1 MKVNVAILNAFVDDN
16 RGGNPAGV
24 VLNADELTNE
34 QKLNIAKQVGLS
46 ETAFVSKSD
55 VADFKLDFF
64 TPQMQIA
71 HCGHATIATFS
82 YLSQQGLI
90 PSPNTSKETIDGVR
104 QIEVKGD
111 VAYMEQLAPKY
122 TDPVGDHDRILT
134 SLGLSDDASQEKILA
149 KPVIANTGNGF
160 LVVGVN
166 NIEQLEAIQPNQ
178 PEIDAISE
186 KYDLIGYYVF
196 TTETN
201 VPGRDA
207 STRMFAPRY
216 GIQEE
221 SATGMAAGPLVCYL
235 HDYLN
240 MDKDHFVIEQGY
252 AMTPASPS
260 CLDARLSRK
269 AGAIQSLIVGGVGMA
284 SRFETVEV

>member
-24 VLNADELTNE
+24 VLDADALTNE

-46 ETAFVSKSD
+46 ETAFVSKSNE
-55 VADFKLDFF
+55 ADFKLDFF
-64 TPQMQIA
+64 TPQKQIA

-104 QIEVKGD
+104 QIEVKGNF
-111 VAYMEQLAPKY
+111 AYMEQLAPKY
-122 TDPVGDHDRILT
+122 SDPEGDHDRILN
-134 SLGLSDDASQEKILA
+134 SLGITDDDLLA

-160 LVVGVN
+160 LVVGVRS
-166 NIEQLEAIQPNQ
+166 IAQLEAIQPNQ
-178 PEIDAISE
+178 KEIEAISE

-196 TTETN
+196 TTDTN
-201 VPGRDA
+201 IAGRDA
-207 STRMFAPRY
+207 STRMFAPSY
-216 GIQEE
+216 GIEEE
-221 SATGMAAGPLVCYL
+221 SATGMAAGPLVCFL
-235 HDYLN
+235 HDYLK

-252 AMTPASPS
+252 SMTPASAS
-260 CLDARLSRK
+260 CLDARLSRTGGK
-269 AGAIQSLIVGGVGMA
+269 IQSLIVGGVGMA
-284 SRFETVEV
+284 SRFEEVEV

>member
-1 MKVNVAILNAFVDDN
+1 MKVNVAILNAFVDDH

-24 VLNADELTNE
+24 VLNADALSNE

-46 ETAFVSKSD
+46 ETAFVSQSSE
-55 VADFKLDFF
+55 ADFKLDFF
-64 TPQMQIA
+64 TPQKQIA

-104 QIEVKGD
+104 QIEVKGN

-122 TDPVGDHDRILT
+122 SDPEGDHERILG
-134 SLGLSDDASQEKILA
+134 SLGLSQQDVMA

-166 NIEQLEAIQPNQ
+166 SIAQLEAIQPNQ
-178 PEIDAISE
+178 QEIEAISE

-201 VPGRDA
+201 VEGRDA

-216 GIQEE
+216 GIEEE

-235 HDYLN
+235 HDYLD

-252 AMTPASPS
+252 SMTPASPS
-260 CLDARLSRK
+260 CLDARLSTND
-269 AGAIQSLIVGGVGMA
+269 GEIQSLIVGGVGMA
-284 SRFETVEV
+284 SRFEEVEV